1 MVSGG
6 RPSRRVGA
14 SDGDA
19 VTTGIGVQTVEVAP
33 SEVNGEGVRRLRDR
47 MPCHR
52 PRSAEHSFCFSYH
65 FIDFLCFSRTSSVRR
80 EDGTTGGDD
89 MRYTYDDNG
98 KKRVTL
104 IEGDGIGPE
113 VTGAVRRILDAAGAP
128 IAWEVHAAGARVF
141 RSGQPTGVPPE
152 TIASIRETRVALKGP
167 LETPVGFGEKSA
179 NVTLRKLFETYANVR
194 PVREL
199 PGVRTPFSGRGID
212 LVVVRENVE
221 DLYAGIEH
229 MQTPGVA
236 QCLKLMSKKGC
247 ERIVRLAF
255 EVAVAEGRRSVHCAT
270 KANIMKLTEGLM
282 KRTFEEVASEYP
294 QIEAHHIIVDNCAH
308 MLVREPESFEVI
320 VTSNMNGDILS
331 DLTSGLIGGLG
342 FAPGANL
349 GDEVAIF
356 EAVHGSAPKHA
367 GKDTANP
374 TAVLLSATMMLRHL
388 DEFAVA
394 QQIEDALMVTLESG
408 ISTVDVDRNNG
419 VPMSVFT
426 EAVIKNLG
434 SRPKHGRTREH
445 KQLTLHPISSR
456 RDYVRPSTR
465 KSVGVDVFVESAD
478 HPEEIGSRLESLVR
492 DTSLRLKMI
501 SNRGT
506 RVYPLTGGLT
516 DCVDHWRC
524 RFVMRDPSATLEDD
538 ALLSLLAKIGAHYRW
553 MHVERLEE
561 HDGTP
566 AYSRAQ
572 GED

>member
-1 MVSGG
+1 
-6 RPSRRVGA
+6 
-14 SDGDA
+14 
-19 VTTGIGVQTVEVAP
+19 
-33 SEVNGEGVRRLRDR
+33 
-47 MPCHR
+47 
-52 PRSAEHSFCFSYH
+52 
-65 FIDFLCFSRTSSVRR
+65 
-80 EDGTTGGDD
+80 
-89 MRYTYDDNG
+89 MRYTLDAHG

-113 VTGAVRRILDAAGAP
+113 VTRAVRRILDVAGAP
-128 IAWEVHAAGARVF
+128 IGWEVHAAGAQVF
-141 RSGQPTGVPPE
+141 KAGQPTGVPAE

-167 LETPVGFGEKSA
+167 LETPIGFGEKSA

-199 PGVRTPFSGRGID
+199 PGVVTPFSGRGID

-236 QCLKLMSKKGC
+236 QCLKLMSRKGC

-282 KRTFEEVASEYP
+282 KRTFEEVAREYP
-294 QIEAHHIIVDNCAH
+294 QINAHHIIVDNCAH

-349 GDEVAIF
+349 GDDVAIF

-394 QQIEDALMVTLESG
+394 QQVEDALMVTLECG
-408 ISTVDVDRNNG
+408 VRTVDVG
-419 VPMSVFT
+419 GGESVSMSAFAD
-426 EAVIKNLG
+426 AVVKNLG
-434 SRPKHGRTREH
+434 GRSKRWVTRDH
-445 KQLTLHPISSR
+445 KQLAMRPIADR
-456 RDYVRPSTR
+456 RDYVRPTTR
-465 KSVGVDVFVESAD
+465 KSVGVDVFIESAEP
-478 HPEEIGSRLESLVR
+478 PEQIGAQIESLVGS
-492 DTSLRLKMI
+492 TPVRLKMI

-506 RVYPLTGGLT
+506 RVYPLTGGMT

-524 RFVMRDPSATLEDD
+524 RFVLRDPASSLEDD
-538 ALLSLLAKIGAHYRW
+538 ATLALLTTIGARYRW

-561 HDGTP
+561 HDGAL